1 MMTTG
6 SQTVY
11 RYQKNIP
18 KSGKSVID
26 FAGHKLC
33 HRSIKADKSDLLV
46 HIESGIVLRSY
57 PRDTDRSVV
66 LNDMAKNIEKLDH
79 FLDNADDY
87 EIVDSKPELHKQFK
101 EPESILDRVSSP
113 HNISHK
119 DVKAIPKKQSVKKSY
134 NLKDATW

>member
-1 MMTTG
+1 MTTG
-6 SQTVY
+6 SPVVY

-33 HRSIKADKSDLLV
+33 HRNIKADKSDLLV
-46 HIESGIVLRSY
+46 HVESGIVLRSY

-79 FLDNADDY
+79 FLDNTESY
-87 EIVDSKPELHKQFK
+87 EILDSKPELHKQFK
-101 EPESILDRVSSP
+101 EPESILAKVSAP
-113 HNISHK
+113 HNLSHL
-119 DVKAIPKKQSVKKSY
+119 DVKPIPKKQSVKKSY